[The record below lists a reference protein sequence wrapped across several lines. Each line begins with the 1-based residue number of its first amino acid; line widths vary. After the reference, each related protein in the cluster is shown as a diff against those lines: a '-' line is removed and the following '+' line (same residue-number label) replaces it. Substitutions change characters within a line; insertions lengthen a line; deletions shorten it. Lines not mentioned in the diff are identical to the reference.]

1 MARGMAGRMKAVFDT
16 NILVD
21 YLNGVPAAQ
30 RELEQYEEVAIS
42 IVTWMEVLA
51 GAGDA
56 QEEAVARDF
65 LSRFNLQPLGKTVA
79 ERAIK
84 IRRQHKLKL
93 PDAIIW
99 ATAAELGRVLVTR
112 NTKDFPE
119 TNPGIRVPYRV

>member
-1 MARGMAGRMKAVFDT
+1 MGQVMIAVFDT

-21 YLNGVPAAQ
+21 YLIGISAAS
-30 RELEQYEEVAIS
+30 REIERYEEIAIS

-51 GAGDA
+51 GADDA
-56 QEEAVARDF
+56 EEEAVMREF
-65 LSRFNLQPLGKTVA
+65 LSRFKVQPVEKAVA

-99 ATAAELGRVLVTR
+99 ATAKELGRILVTR
-112 NTKDFPE
+112 NTKDFSE
-119 TNPGIRVPYRV
+119 KDAGIRVPYRV

>member
-1 MARGMAGRMKAVFDT
+1 MKAVFDT

-21 YLNGVPAAQ
+21 YLNGVSAAN
-30 RELEQYEEVAIS
+30 REIAQYEEIAVS

-51 GAGDA
+51 GADDSE
-56 QEEAVARDF
+56 EEAIMREF
-65 LSRFNLQPLGKTVA
+65 LSRFKVQPLEKAVA

-99 ATAAELGRVLVTR
+99 ATAKELGRILVTR
-112 NTKDFPE
+112 NTKDFSE
-119 TNPGIRVPYRV
+119 TDAGIRVPYHV

>member
-1 MARGMAGRMKAVFDT
+1 MKAVFDT

-21 YLNGVPAAQ
+21 YLNGITAAS
-30 RELEQYEEVAIS
+30 RELEHYEEIAIS

-51 GAGDA
+51 GADDA
-56 QEEAVARDF
+56 EEEAITREF
-65 LSRFNLQPLGKTVA
+65 LSRFKVQPLEKAVA

-99 ATAAELGRVLVTR
+99 ATAKELGRILVTR
-112 NTKDFPE
+112 NTKDFSE
-119 TNPGIRVPYRV
+119 KDAGIRVPYHV

>member
-1 MARGMAGRMKAVFDT
+1 MGQVMKAVFDT

-21 YLNGVPAAQ
+21 YLNGISAANHEIE
-30 RELEQYEEVAIS
+30 RYEEIAIS

-51 GAGDA
+51 GADDVE
-56 QEEAVARDF
+56 EEAITREF
-65 LSRFNLQPLGKTVA
+65 LSRFKVQPVEKAVA

-99 ATAAELGRVLVTR
+99 ATAKELGRILVTR
-112 NTKDFPE
+112 NTKDFSE
-119 TNPGIRVPYRV
+119 KDAGIRVPYRV

>member
-1 MARGMAGRMKAVFDT
+1 MASRMKAVFDT

-21 YLNGVPAAQ
+21 YLNGIPAAQ

-51 GAGDA
+51 GADDA

-84 IRRQHKLKL
+84 IRRQYKLKL

-99 ATAAELGRVLVTR
+99 ATATELGRMLVTR
-112 NTKDFPE
+112 NTRDFPE
-119 TNPGIRVPYRV
+119 TNP

>member
-1 MARGMAGRMKAVFDT
+1 MKAVFDT

-21 YLNGVPAAQ
+21 YLNGVSAAN
-30 RELEQYEEVAIS
+30 REIEQYEEIAIS

-51 GAGDA
+51 GADDA
-56 QEEAVARDF
+56 AEEAVIREF
-65 LSRFNLQPLGKTVA
+65 LSQFKVQSLEKPMA

-99 ATAAELGRVLVTR
+99 ATAKELGRILVTR
-112 NTKDFPE
+112 NTKDFSE
-119 TNPGIRVPYRV
+119 KDAGVRVPYRI

>member
-1 MARGMAGRMKAVFDT
+1 MGQVMKAVFDT

-21 YLNGVPAAQ
+21 YLNGVSAANHEIE
-30 RELEQYEEVAIS
+30 RYEEIAIS

-51 GAGDA
+51 GADDA
-56 QEEAVARDF
+56 EEEAITREF
-65 LSRFNLQPLGKTVA
+65 LSRFKVQPVEKAVA

-99 ATAAELGRVLVTR
+99 ATAKELGRILVTR
-112 NTKDFPE
+112 NTKDFSE
-119 TNPGIRVPYRV
+119 KDTGIRVPYHV

>member
-1 MARGMAGRMKAVFDT
+1 MGETMKVVFDT

-21 YLNGVPAAQ
+21 YLNGIPAAK
-30 RELEQYEEVAIS
+30 RELEQYEEITIS

-51 GAGDA
+51 GAESVN
-56 QEEAVARDF
+56 EEAATRNF
-65 LSRFNLQPLGKTVA
+65 LSRFKTQPIELPIA

-99 ATAAELGRVLVTR
+99 ATAKELGTILVTR
-112 NTKDFPE
+112 NTKDFSE
-119 TNPGIRVPYRV
+119 KDPGIRVPYHV

>member
-1 MARGMAGRMKAVFDT
+1 MAGRMKVVFDT

-21 YLNGVPAAQ
+21 YLNGIPAA
-30 RELEQYEEVAIS
+30 RNELEQYEEVGIS
-42 IVTWMEVLA
+42 MVTWMEVLA
-51 GAGDA
+51 GTEDA
-56 QEEAVARDF
+56 AEETITRDF
-65 LSRFNLQPLGKTVA
+65 LSQFKIQPLDKTVA

-99 ATAAELGRVLVTR
+99 ATAMELGQVLVTR
-112 NTKDFPE
+112 NTRDFPK

>member
-1 MARGMAGRMKAVFDT
+1 MEQVMKAVFDT

-21 YLNGVPAAQ
+21 YLNGISAANHEIE
-30 RELEQYEEVAIS
+30 RYEEIAIS

-51 GAGDA
+51 GADDA
-56 QEEAVARDF
+56 EEEGVMREF
-65 LSRFNLQPLGKTVA
+65 LSRFKVQPVEKAVA

-99 ATAAELGRVLVTR
+99 ATAKELGRILVTR
-112 NTKDFPE
+112 NTKDFSE
-119 TNPGIRVPYRV
+119 KDAGIRVPYKV

>member
-1 MARGMAGRMKAVFDT
+1 MAGRMKAVFDT

>member
-1 MARGMAGRMKAVFDT
+1 MAGRMKAVLDT

-21 YLNGVPAAQ
+21 YLTGIPAAR
-30 RELEQYEEVAIS
+30 RELQQYEEVAIS

-51 GAGDA
+51 GADDA

-65 LSRFNLQPLGKTVA
+65 LSQFNLQPLGKTVA

-84 IRRQHKLKL
+84 IRRQHRLKL

-99 ATAAELGRVLVTR
+99 ATATELGWLLVTR
-112 NTKDFPE
+112 NTRDYPA

>member
-1 MARGMAGRMKAVFDT
+1 MGQVMKAVFDT

-21 YLNGVPAAQ
+21 YLNGISAASH
-30 RELEQYEEVAIS
+30 ELDHYEEIAIS

-51 GAGDA
+51 GADDA
-56 QEEAVARDF
+56 EEEAVMREF
-65 LSRFNLQPLGKTVA
+65 LSRFKIQPLEKTVA

-99 ATAAELGRVLVTR
+99 ATAKELGRILVTR
-112 NTKDFPE
+112 NTKDFSE
-119 TNPGIRVPYRV
+119 KDAGIRVPYKV

>member
-1 MARGMAGRMKAVFDT
+1 MGQVMKAVFDT

-21 YLNGVPAAQ
+21 YLNGVAAANHEIE
-30 RELEQYEEVAIS
+30 RYDEIAIS

-51 GAGDA
+51 GADDA
-56 QEEAVARDF
+56 EEEAITREF
-65 LSRFNLQPLGKTVA
+65 LSRFKVQPVEKAVA

-99 ATAAELGRVLVTR
+99 ATAKELGRILVTR
-112 NTKDFPE
+112 NTKDFSE
-119 TNPGIRVPYRV
+119 KDAGVRVPYRV

>member
-1 MARGMAGRMKAVFDT
+1 MGQAMKAVFDT

-21 YLNGVPAAQ
+21 YLNGIPAANHEIE
-30 RELEQYEEVAIS
+30 RYEEIAIS

-51 GAGDA
+51 GADDA
-56 QEEAVARDF
+56 EEEAITREF
-65 LSRFNLQPLGKTVA
+65 LSRFKVQPVEKAVA

-99 ATAAELGRVLVTR
+99 ATAKELGRILVTR
-112 NTKDFPE
+112 NTKDFSE
-119 TNPGIRVPYRV
+119 KDAGIRVPYRV